1 MLGRKQS
8 IGKEALAD
16 YGNEEMLNESAD
28 IEWINKVS
36 NWMRCQD

>member
-8 IGKEALAD
+8 IKLENMAD

-28 IEWINKVS
+28 VDWINKVKQ
-36 NWMRCQD
+36 NLKAF